1 MKLPC
6 KTIKH
11 YKQTDRTFKK
21 VIIFRDTQTN
31 TQTLHH
37 DIYITITIPGGYEMT
52 DTDVLK
58 LQRMYGCDGAC
69 GGYAKSEGGG

>member
-1 MKLPC
+1 MTLRYAVPYIRVINIFLAML
-6 KTIKH
+6 TII
-11 YKQTDRTFKK
+11 TIT
-21 VIIFRDTQTN
+21 IITIIT
-31 TQTLHH
+31 
-37 DIYITITIPGGYEMT
+37 TITIPGGYEMT